1 MEATMAEDTIEREI
15 LIEAPVEVV
24 WRVLTE
30 PEHLQGWFSDT
41 AALDLRSGGAGR
53 MTFDNRPEGRLVDVQ
68 VKVESVEPPHRFAF
82 RWDHPPG
89 AEAGPENS
97 LHVEFTLSSEG
108 EGTRLK
114 LVEAG
119 FDRAGGEEKVESH
132 RQGWATLLPKL
143 VDYAPALSG
152 EAAAR

>member
-1 MEATMAEDTIEREI
+1 MEAVMAEDTIEREI

-30 PEHLQGWFSDT
+30 PEHLQGWFSDA
-41 AALDLRSGGAGR
+41 AALDLRPGGAGR
-53 MTFDNRPEGRLVDVQ
+53 VTFDNRPEGELVDVQ
-68 VKVESVEPPHRFAF
+68 VQVETVEPPRRFAF
-82 RWDHPPG
+82 RWDHQAG
-89 AEAGPENS
+89 TEAGPANS

-108 EGTRLK
+108 AGTRLK

-119 FDRAGGEEKVESH
+119 FAASGREGKVESH

-143 VDYAPALSG
+143 IDYAPERSG
-152 EAAAR
+152 ELAR

>member
-1 MEATMAEDTIEREI
+1 MAEDAIEREI

-41 AALDLRSGGAGR
+41 AALDLCPGGAGR
-53 MTFDNRPEGRLVDVQ
+53 VTFDNRPEGELVDVQ
-68 VKVESVEPPHRFAF
+68 VQVESVEPPHRFAF
-82 RWDHPPG
+82 RWDHQAG
-89 AEAGPENS
+89 SAAGPANS

-108 EGTRLK
+108 TATRLK

-119 FDRAGGEEKVESH
+119 FVRAGRESKVESH
-132 RQGWATLLPKL
+132 RQGWATLLPRL
-143 VDYAPALSG
+143 IDYAPARSG
-152 EAAAR
+152 ELAR

>member
-1 MEATMAEDTIEREI
+1 MAEDTIEREI

-41 AALDLRSGGAGR
+41 AALDLRPGGTGR
-53 MTFDNRPEGRLVDVQ
+53 VTFDNRPEGELVDVQ
-68 VKVESVEPPHRFAF
+68 VQVETVEAPHRFAF
-82 RWDHPPG
+82 RWDHR
-89 AEAGPENS
+89 AGTKATPANS

-108 EGTRLK
+108 AATRLK

-119 FDRAGGEEKVESH
+119 FERSGRESKIESH
-132 RQGWATLLPKL
+132 RQGWARLLPRL
-143 VDYAPALSG
+143 IDYAPARSG
-152 EAAAR
+152 ELAR

>member
-1 MEATMAEDTIEREI
+1 MAEDAIEREI

-41 AALDLRSGGAGR
+41 AALDLRPGGAGR
-53 MTFDNRPEGRLVDVQ
+53 VTFDNRPEGELVDVQ
-68 VKVESVEPPHRFAF
+68 VQVESVEPPHRFAF
-82 RWDHPPG
+82 RWDHQVG
-89 AEAGPENS
+89 TAAGSANS

-108 EGTRLK
+108 TATRLK

-119 FDRAGGEEKVESH
+119 FEESGRTGKVESH

-143 VDYAPALSG
+143 VDYALERSG
-152 EAAAR
+152 ELAR

>member
-1 MEATMAEDTIEREI
+1 MAEDALEREI

-41 AALDLRSGGAGR
+41 AALDLRPGGAGR
-53 MTFDNRPEGRLVDVQ
+53 ITFDNRPEGELVDVQ
-68 VKVESVEPPHRFAF
+68 VQVESVEPPHRFAF
-82 RWDHPPG
+82 RWDHQAG
-89 AEAGPENS
+89 TEAGPANS

-108 EGTRLK
+108 TATRLR

-119 FDRAGGEEKVESH
+119 FNESGRAGKVASH

-143 VDYAPALSG
+143 VDYAPKRSG
-152 EAAAR
+152 EPAR

>member
-1 MEATMAEDTIEREI
+1 MAESTIEREI

-30 PEHLQGWFSDT
+30 PEHLQGWFADT
-41 AALDLRSGGAGR
+41 AALDLRPAGAGR
-53 MTFDNRPEGRLVDVQ
+53 VTFDNRPEGRLVDVEVQ
-68 VKVESVEPPHRFAF
+68 VESVEPPHRFAF
-82 RWDHPPG
+82 RWDHQAG
-89 AEAGPENS
+89 TEADPANS

-108 EGTRLK
+108 AGTRLK

-119 FDRAGGEEKVESH
+119 FERSGREGKLESH

-143 VDYAPALSG
+143 AAYAPARSG
-152 EAAAR
+152 EAAR

>member
-1 MEATMAEDTIEREI
+1 MPEGTIEQEI

-53 MTFDNRPEGRLVDVQ
+53 VTFDNRPKGSLVDVQ
-68 VKVESVEPPHRFAF
+68 VQVESVERPHRFAF
-82 RWDHPPG
+82 RWDHHAG
-89 AEAGPENS
+89 AEAGPANS

-108 EGTRLK
+108 AATRLK
-114 LVEAG
+114 LIESG
-119 FDRAGGEEKVESH
+119 FEESGREGKLESH

-143 VDYAPALSG
+143 ADYAPARSA
-152 EAAAR
+152 EAIG

>member
-1 MEATMAEDTIEREI
+1 MADDTIEREI

-30 PEHLQGWFSDT
+30 PEHLQGWFSDK
-41 AALDLRSGGAGR
+41 ADLDLRPGGAGR
-53 MTFDNRPEGRLVDVQ
+53 VTFDNRPEGRLVDVSVQ
-68 VKVESVEPPHRFAF
+68 VESVEPPRRFAF
-82 RWDHPPG
+82 RWDHPAG
-89 AEAGPENS
+89 AEAGPSNS

-119 FDRAGGEEKVESH
+119 FEQSGREGKIESH

-143 VDYAPALSG
+143 LDYAPAQSG
-152 EAAAR
+152 EPAR